1 MVLRGEFGLVLAVG
15 GDMEQQW
22 KTGGGRAVEPYGS
35 MGKEW
40 MGDSKG
46 IVVRKVRYIRDTRLV
61 QKVFEGMQ
69 SPMI

>member
-1 MVLRGEFGLVLAVG
+1 
-15 GDMEQQW
+15 MEQQW